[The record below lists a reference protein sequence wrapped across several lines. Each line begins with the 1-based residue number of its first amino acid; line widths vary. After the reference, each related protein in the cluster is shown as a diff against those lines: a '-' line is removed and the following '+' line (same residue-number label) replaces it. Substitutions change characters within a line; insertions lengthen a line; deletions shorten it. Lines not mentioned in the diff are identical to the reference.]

1 MTTINTEP
9 YPRPAYAW
17 FVVAVL
23 LLAYIL
29 SFIDRDVLSL
39 LVGELKREMNL
50 DDKEI
55 GWLLGAPFALFYATC
70 GIFIAWLA
78 DRGSPTQNH
87 YDHVHV
93 SVN

>member
-39 LVGELKREMNL
+39 LVGELKREMN
-50 DDKEI
+50 K
-55 GWLLGAPFALFYATC
+55 
-70 GIFIAWLA
+70 FI
-78 DRGSPTQNH
+78 
-87 YDHVHV
+87 
-93 SVN
+93 